1 MFCIDVYKR
10 QIEELRAMPDA
21 KRLQRGLLAAA
32 LIWLAA
38 LAAFSFALSAM
49 RENEDRLNDAERV
62 LNAAITVK
70 SYPQQGTVFGKEPL
84 SAVSEIIDKLG
95 LQGKVNQLASSPTG
109 LVLQVNRLYHE
120 ELGKLV
126 EDIQRNG
133 LSVKTAELRLM
144 TGQKD
149 GRLIN
154 VCLLYTS
161 SSPRRIL

>member
-1 MFCIDVYKR
+1 MISFD
-10 QIEELRAMPDA
+10 ELRAMPEA
-21 KRLQRGLLAAA
+21 KRLRRVTLVAAA
-32 LIWLAA
+32 IWLAA
-38 LAAFSFALSAM
+38 LLSLSAALSAM
-49 RENEDRLNDAERV
+49 RENEDRLGDAERI

-70 SYPQQGTVFGKEPL
+70 SYPQQGAVSGKEPL

-95 LQGKVNQLASSPTG
+95 LQSKVNQLASSPAG

-133 LSVKTAELRLM
+133 LSVKTAELRSLA
-144 TGQKD
+144 GQKD

-154 VCLLYTS
+154 VTLT
-161 SSPRRIL
+161 IEGEGQ

>member
-1 MFCIDVYKR
+1 M
-10 QIEELRAMPDA
+10 
-21 KRLQRGLLAAA
+21 
-32 LIWLAA
+32 
-38 LAAFSFALSAM
+38 
-49 RENEDRLNDAERV
+49 
-62 LNAAITVK
+62 
-70 SYPQQGTVFGKEPL
+70 
-84 SAVSEIIDKLG
+84 
-95 LQGKVNQLASSPTG
+95 NQLASSPTG

-154 VCLLYTS
+154 VTLT
-161 SSPRRIL
+161 IEGEAQ

>member
-1 MFCIDVYKR
+1 MISFD
-10 QIEELRAMPDA
+10 ELRAMPEA
-21 KRLQRGLLAAA
+21 KRLRRVTLVAAA
-32 LIWLAA
+32 IWLAA
-38 LAAFSFALSAM
+38 LLSLSAALSAM
-49 RENEDRLNDAERV
+49 RENEDRLGDAERI

-70 SYPQQGTVFGKEPL
+70 SYPQQGAVSGKEPH

-95 LQGKVNQLASSPTG
+95 LQSKVIQLASSPAG

-133 LSVKTAELRLM
+133 LSVKTAELRSLA
-144 TGQKD
+144 GQKD

-154 VCLLYTS
+154 VTLT
-161 SSPRRIL
+161 IEGEGQ

>member
-1 MFCIDVYKR
+1 MLSL
-10 QIEELRAMPDA
+10 EELRAMPGA
-21 KRLQRGLLAAA
+21 KRLQRVA
-32 LIWLAA
+32 LITVMIWLAA
-38 LAAFSFALSAM
+38 LLVFSAALSAM
-49 RENEDRLNDAERV
+49 SENEDRLSDAEKI

-70 SYPQQGTVFGKEPL
+70 AYPQQGAVSGKEPL

-95 LQGKVNQLASSPTG
+95 LQSKVNQLSSSPSG
-109 LVLQVNRLYHE
+109 LVLQINRLYHE

-133 LSVKTAELRLM
+133 LSVKTAELRSL

-154 VCLLYTS
+154 VTLT
-161 SSPRRIL
+161 IVGEDQ

>member
-1 MFCIDVYKR
+1 MIS
-10 QIEELRAMPDA
+10 IEELRAMPDA

-154 VCLLYTS
+154 VTLT
-161 SSPRRIL
+161 IEGEAQ

>member
-1 MFCIDVYKR
+1 
-10 QIEELRAMPDA
+10 
-21 KRLQRGLLAAA
+21 
-32 LIWLAA
+32 
-38 LAAFSFALSAM
+38 M

-154 VCLLYTS
+154 VTLT
-161 SSPRRIL
+161 IEGEAQ